1 MKLSF
6 VIPCYRSENTI
17 RIVIDEIVSVVKELG
32 NCDYEIILVEDHSP
46 DDVWSVIEML
56 ADENPK
62 IKGYSFA
69 KNFGQHAALLAG
81 YARCTGDYIVSLDD
95 DGQVPIEML
104 PKLLDK
110 LEEGYDVV
118 YAYYEELKRGGLRK
132 FGTWMSQKLSEIIL
146 DSPKGIKGSSF
157 YIARMFVVEEMIKY
171 KNPYPY
177 LGGLVLRTTH
187 NIACIPVKHRER
199 LEGKS
204 GYSLKKLFSLWFNGY
219 TAFSA
224 RPLETGA
231 YIGAIIAA
239 IGFAYAII
247 IIIRKLIGGIVL
259 EGWSSII
266 SIILIIGGLI
276 LIMLGLIGE
285 YIGRIYICINDAPQY
300 VIKKSTEA
308 EEIVKDS
315 LTMES
320 K

>member
-56 ADENPK
+56 ANENPK

-157 YIARMFVVEEMIKY
+157 YIARTFVVEEMIKY

-239 IGFAYAII
+239 IGFVYAII